1 MANRTAASSSTASD
15 KLTPEDLEAPLLRN
29 VLTNLGDA
37 RMPNHV
43 VAATAVFRAEKIIK
57 AKMAAALSS
66 LDLAPDRYQV
76 LGLLAAA
83 EGGKMSLS
91 DLSRAV
97 LIHPATTTYT
107 VDTLEKRGLIKRQS
121 DPRDRRGVLAQVTP
135 AGRELVRKATKALES
150 IDWGVGELTDE
161 DAAAVARVL
170 SRLHPS

>member
-1 MANRTAASSSTASD
+1 MANRSAASPTTSD
-15 KLTPEDLEAPLLRN
+15 KLAPEDLDAPFLRN
-29 VLTNLGDA
+29 VLANLGDA

-57 AKMAAALSS
+57 AKMAAALAD

-76 LGLLAAA
+76 LALLAAA
-83 EGGKMSLS
+83 DGGKMSLS

-121 DPRDRRGVLAQVTP
+121 DPKDRRGVLAQVTP
-135 AGRELVRKATKALES
+135 AGRELVRKATKLLEAT
-150 IDWGVGELTDE
+150 DWGIGEITDE
-161 DAAAVARVL
+161 DAAAVSRVL

>member
-1 MANRTAASSSTASD
+1 MANRSAATAGTNGALDANT
-15 KLTPEDLEAPLLRN
+15 LEAPFLRN
-29 VLTNLGDA
+29 VLANLGDA

-43 VAATAVFRAEKIIK
+43 VAATAIFRAEKIVK
-57 AKMAAALSS
+57 AKMAAALAD
-66 LDLAPDRYQV
+66 LDLAPDRFQV

-107 VDTLEKRGLIKRQS
+107 VDTLEKRGLIKRKS

-135 AGRELVRKATKALES
+135 AGRELVRKATKMLEG
-150 IDWGVGELTDE
+150 IDWGVGELTDDE
-161 DAAAVARVL
+161 AVSVAQAL

>member
-1 MANRTAASSSTASD
+1 MAKRAAAKSVGDRLTA
-15 KLTPEDLEAPLLRN
+15 EDLDAPFLRKI
-29 VLTNLGDA
+29 LADLGDA

-57 AKMAAALSS
+57 AKMAAALSD

-83 EGGKMSLS
+83 DGGKMSLS

-121 DPRDRRGVLAQVTP
+121 DPKDRRGVLAQITP
-135 AGRELVRKATKALES
+135 AGRELVRKATKRLEG
-150 IDWGVGELTDE
+150 IDWGMGEIADD

-170 SRLHPS
+170 SRLQPR

>member
-1 MANRTAASSSTASD
+1 MANRTAPGSATSE
-15 KLTPEDLEAPLLRN
+15 KLDPENLDSPMLRLVLEHY
-29 VLTNLGDA
+29 GDG

-43 VAATAVFRAEKIIK
+43 VAASAVFRAEKIIK
-57 AKMAAALSS
+57 AKMAAALAS

-76 LGLLAAA
+76 LGLLANA

-121 DPRDRRGVLAQVTP
+121 DPKDRRGVLAQVTP
-135 AGRELVRKATKALES
+135 AGRELVRKATKMLEG
-150 IDWGVGELTDE
+150 IDWGIGELTDE
-161 DAAAVARVL
+161 EAIAISRAL

>member
-1 MANRTAASSSTASD
+1 MAKSASATSAKLDPASLD
-15 KLTPEDLEAPLLRN
+15 SPMLRQVLESM
-29 VLTNLGDA
+29 GDGH
-37 RMPNHV
+37 MPNHL
-43 VAATAVFRAEKIIK
+43 VAASAVFRAEKIIK
-57 AKMAAALSS
+57 AKMAAALSE

-76 LGLLAAA
+76 LGLLANA

-121 DPRDRRGVLAQVTP
+121 DPKDRRGVLAQVTP
-135 AGRELVRKATKALES
+135 AGRDLVKKATKLLEG
-150 IDWGVGELTDE
+150 IDWGIGEISDS

-170 SRLHPS
+170 SHLHPS